1 VSSPGLRVLIVDDE
15 AGIRGFLRAT
25 LEAHGYSVNEA
36 STGEE
41 ALQVVPAFRPDLI
54 LLDLGLPGVG
64 GKQVTSC
71 LREWTQTPIIIL
83 SVQADESEKIA
94 ALDAGADDYLTKP
107 FGSGEL
113 LARIR
118 ATTRR
123 IGAQDSGPVF
133 VTGDL
138 TVDLA
143 DRAVR
148 LGEKEVQLTPTEYSL
163 LKAFVIHANKLLTHR
178 QLLREVWGGAHYEDP
193 QHLLR
198 VNINNLR
205 RKLEADPARPR
216 YIITEPGVGYR
227 LRAEP
232 RISGTPASV

>member
-1 VSSPGLRVLIVDDE
+1 VDKGPRVLIVDDE
-15 AGIRGFLRAT
+15 TGIRRFLRAS
-25 LEAHGYSVNEA
+25 LEAHGYSIHEA

-41 ALQVVPAFRPDLI
+41 ALQVVPAFRPDLV

-83 SVQADESEKIA
+83 SVQGDESAKIA

-107 FGSGEL
+107 FGHGEL

-118 ATTRR
+118 AALRR
-123 IGAQDSGPVF
+123 AGQPENGPVF

-138 TVDLA
+138 SVDLA

-148 LGEKEVQLTPTEYSL
+148 LGNAEVQLTPTEYSL
-163 LKAFVIHANKLLTHR
+163 LKAFVVHANKLLTHR
-178 QLLREVWGGAHYEDP
+178 QLVREVWGGAHYEDT

-198 VNINNLR
+198 VNISNLR
-205 RKLEADPARPR
+205 RKLEADPARPH

-227 LRAEP
+227 LRTEARAPLEP
-232 RISGTPASV
+232 SSV

>member
-1 VSSPGLRVLIVDDE
+1 MSSPGLRVLIVDDE

-123 IGAQDSGPVF
+123 IGAQDSGPMF

-148 LGEKEVQLTPTEYSL
+148 LGERDTAY
-163 LKAFVIHANKLLTHR
+163 
-178 QLLREVWGGAHYEDP
+178 
-193 QHLLR
+193 
-198 VNINNLR
+198 
-205 RKLEADPARPR
+205 AD
-216 YIITEPGVGYR
+216 
-227 LRAEP
+227 
-232 RISGTPASV
+232 